1 MKQLTIFRILSFILV
16 PIAAL
21 FGIMTLMTLLTALA
35 NPALLLIVFILAAF
49 VIYTFTSLTFLVRG
63 IDTGRPLKPG
73 LRDWIRVNAYVAG
86 FMGFMCLMNVISLA
100 FMHESDLREYVGKAI
115 AAQPNV
121 PPMLNVELFVT
132 VLKIAA
138 WFMGFVSVILLIHIR
153 INFRLMK
160 LYQHLFHEPEA

>member
-1 MKQLTIFRILSFILV
+1 MKQLTIFRIFSFILV

-21 FGIMTLMTLLTALA
+21 FGIMALLMLLTALA
-35 NPALLLIVFILAAF
+35 NPSLLLIVFIMAAF
-49 VIYTFTSLTFLVRG
+49 VIYTFTSLSFLTRG

-86 FMGFMCLMNVISLA
+86 FMGIMCLMNVVSLL
-100 FMHESDLREYVGKAI
+100 FMSESDLREFVSKAI

-121 PPMLNVELFVT
+121 PPGLNENLFMT
-132 VLKIAA
+132 VMKIAA
-138 WFMGFVSVILLIHIR
+138 WFLGFVSIILLVHIR

-160 LYQHLFHEPEA
+160 LYHHLFREREA

>member
-21 FGIMTLMTLLTALA
+21 FGIMALVTLMTALA
-35 NPALLLIVFILAAF
+35 NPSLLLVAFIFTAF
-49 VIYTFTSLTFLVRG
+49 VIYTFTSLSFLVKG

-86 FMGFMCLMNVISLA
+86 FMGIMCLMNVVSLL
-100 FMHESDLREYVGKAI
+100 FMSESDLHEFVRKAL

-138 WFMGFVSVILLIHIR
+138 WFMGFVSIVLLAHIR

-160 LYQHLFHEPEA
+160 LYHHLFQEPEA